1 MLDWS
6 SGPLIAL
13 CLARDDAVEMWKKL
27 MGPEDYRKAKE
38 SSPTCL
44 RALHGSDG
52 SNPLYGTDSVSQA
65 QRELRFFFPKSE
77 FRDFS

>member
-1 MLDWS
+1 VQEWS

-13 CLARDDAVEMWKKL
+13 CLARENAIEMWKKL
-27 MGPEDYRKAKE
+27 MGPEDYKTAKE

-44 RALHGSDG
+44 IALYGSDG
-52 SNPLYGTDSVSQA
+52 ENPLYGTDNVSHT
-65 QRELRFFFPKSE
+65 QRELRFFFPNSE